1 MFFLSTQVTMSLL
14 KDNLFLSA
22 LTFCGLIG
30 LVGCQPAFDPL
41 IDIVDAKSSTVKV
54 DDYTRAISL
63 VRSSKGYAND
73 EFENS
78 VSQNLNRWATKL
90 KSDPKGVGVEWK
102 LDESVAPI
110 VAEFE
115 QYPIVKN
122 IDELTFAGVDSHYLR
137 QSDWCEAIVK
147 RVTTVKHPLMFEL
160 FRMSAGDQVA
170 TAESAT
176 ELNELVKA
184 LNPDVSTDQLKKLVD
199 SIKLFDW
206 VVRNTQLEA
215 EYTPTEEEINN
226 GRLSETPTGK
236 PWSNGIR
243 GTGYNSTPFQL
254 LTYGRGDYVER
265 AKLFIKLLEHN
276 DTTAVMLTVGEMPW
290 TVGVEIG
297 GQLYLFDTKLGLP
310 IPKDKFGSVATLADV
325 RKNPEI
331 LNRLDLTLDESIESD
346 NKYWVKSD
354 KLGDI
359 AGLIYVAPES
369 VSYRMRVLEQ
379 TMVGDK
385 LLLTTD
391 LTKTRATL
399 AKIENLPTK
408 IWDIEFK
415 NLAYRWTLRDALI
428 RSKTDDSLP
437 AKLFWYYDNEAYVD
451 MFESY
456 RTSRNM
462 FAHGLFEADLTA
474 DEYNV
479 IENFYLLMY
488 DDKKIDELATNTP
501 LLLRLGILQTKNQ
514 NAKQFQ
520 ERIQS
525 VQSQMRL
532 VRRDAGL
539 FLAQSHF
546 DNGNIGTAG
555 NWLERISVKEDALR
569 WSNAIRY
576 LMGRSFESRREYDRA
591 IAELKKS
598 NGPDRHGN
606 LLRMRYLKTL
616 AAVTES
622 STSASKAS
630 SVSTES
636 KIDEADKK

>member
-1 MFFLSTQVTMSLL
+1 MSLL
-14 KDNLFLSA
+14 KDNLFLSI
-22 LTFCGLIG
+22 LLLFVLIV

-90 KSDPKGVGVEWK
+90 KSDTKGVGVDWK
-102 LDESVAPI
+102 LDEAVASI
-110 VAEFE
+110 ASEFE
-115 QYPIVKN
+115 QFPTVKN
-122 IDELTFAGVDSHYLR
+122 IDDLTFAAIDSHYLR

-160 FRMSAGDQVA
+160 FRMSAGEQFASAD
-170 TAESAT
+170 SAT

-184 LNPDVSTDQLKKLVD
+184 LNPAVSNENLKKLVD

-226 GRLSETPTGK
+226 GRLSELPSGK
-236 PWSNGIR
+236 PWLDGIR

-254 LTYGRGDYVER
+254 LSYGRGDYVER

-276 DTTAVMLTVGEMPW
+276 DTTAVMLTIGETPW
-290 TVGVEIG
+290 AVGVEIG

-325 RKNPEI
+325 RQNPDL
-331 LNRLDLTLDESIESD
+331 LNRLDLTLDESIETN
-346 NKYWVKSD
+346 NKYWVK
-354 KLGDI
+354 GDQLKDVQ
-359 AGLIYVAPES
+359 GLIYVSPES
-369 VSYRMRVLEQ
+369 VSYRMRVLEK

-385 LLLTTD
+385 LLLTSD
-391 LTKTRATL
+391 LEKTRGTL
-399 AKIENLPTK
+399 AKVENLPTK

-437 AKLFWYYDNEAYVD
+437 PKLFWYYDNEAYVD

-456 RTSRNM
+456 RTARNM
-462 FAHGLFEADLTA
+462 FAHGLFEANPTA
-474 DEYNV
+474 DDYNV

-501 LLLRLGILQTKNQ
+501 LLLRLGILQSKNQ

-555 NWLERISVKEDALR
+555 NWLERISVKDDALR
-569 WSNAIRY
+569 WTNAIRY
-576 LMGRSFESRREYDRA
+576 LLGRSFESRREYDRA
-591 IAELKKS
+591 VAEFKKS
-598 NGPDRHGN
+598 DGPDRHGN
-606 LLRMRYLKTL
+606 LLRMRYLKLL
-616 AAVTES
+616 AETGES
-622 STSASKAS
+622 STGTVDAST
-630 SVSTES
+630 VSTES
-636 KIDEADKK
+636 KTGEGENAGK

>member
-1 MFFLSTQVTMSLL
+1 
-14 KDNLFLSA
+14 
-22 LTFCGLIG
+22 
-30 LVGCQPAFDPL
+30 
-41 IDIVDAKSSTVKV
+41 
-54 DDYTRAISL
+54 
-63 VRSSKGYAND
+63 
-73 EFENS
+73 
-78 VSQNLNRWATKL
+78 
-90 KSDPKGVGVEWK
+90 
-102 LDESVAPI
+102 
-110 VAEFE
+110 
-115 QYPIVKN
+115 
-122 IDELTFAGVDSHYLR
+122 
-137 QSDWCEAIVK
+137 
-147 RVTTVKHPLMFEL
+147 
-160 FRMSAGDQVA
+160 
-170 TAESAT
+170 
-176 ELNELVKA
+176 
-184 LNPDVSTDQLKKLVD
+184 
-199 SIKLFDW
+199 
-206 VVRNTQLEA
+206 
-215 EYTPTEEEINN
+215 
-226 GRLSETPTGK
+226 
-236 PWSNGIR
+236 
-243 GTGYNSTPFQL
+243 
-254 LTYGRGDYVER
+254 
-265 AKLFIKLLEHN
+265 
-276 DTTAVMLTVGEMPW
+276 
-290 TVGVEIG
+290 
-297 GQLYLFDTKLGLP
+297 
-310 IPKDKFGSVATLADV
+310 
-325 RKNPEI
+325 
-331 LNRLDLTLDESIESD
+331 
-346 NKYWVKSD
+346 
-354 KLGDI
+354 
-359 AGLIYVAPES
+359 
-369 VSYRMRVLEQ
+369 
-379 TMVGDK
+379 K

-391 LTKTRATL
+391 LAKTRATL
-399 AKIENLPTK
+399 AKIENLPTN

-569 WSNAIRY
+569 WSNAIRN
-576 LMGRSFESRREYDRA
+576 LLGRSFESRREYDRA

-606 LLRMRYLKTL
+606 LLRMRYLKSL
-616 AAVTES
+616 AAATES
-622 STSASKAS
+622 STSAAEAS

-636 KIDEADKK
+636 KSDEANADKK